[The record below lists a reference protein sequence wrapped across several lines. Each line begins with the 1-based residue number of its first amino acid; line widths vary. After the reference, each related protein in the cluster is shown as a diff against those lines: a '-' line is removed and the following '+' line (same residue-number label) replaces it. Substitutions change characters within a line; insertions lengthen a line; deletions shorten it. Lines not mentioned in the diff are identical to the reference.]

1 MSEPI
6 QCDVCK
12 GDGWRWADIPEDR
25 CKACLG
31 TGFAKTD
38 LERAEHEMRCAE
50 RDLGSALDTAAAA
63 VKRRDR
69 ALVALELL
77 KRKTTNQENEQQ

>member
-1 MSEPI
+1 MSEPV

-12 GDGWRWADIPEDR
+12 GDGWLWADIPEDR

-31 TGFAKTD
+31 TGWAKTD
-38 LERAEHEMRCAE
+38 LERAEHELMCAE
-50 RDLGSALDTAAAA
+50 RDLDIALTTAAA

-69 ALVALELL
+69 AVVAREILL
-77 KRKTTNQENEQQ
+77 RKTTTNQ